1 MCSETSPPRL
11 SFLMILVKAE
21 VLPKRDSSLLDLNC
35 DFEFSISRSFRQDEP
50 SSADE
55 LFSHGVIK
63 PMQPRDRSSLRKHPK
78 ARQLI
83 LFLLFQIWIS
93 NNTRPHHQSKS
104 FWGFKRSSSL
114 NQDKQEEFT
123 LLITRILKEKQF
135 NWSAPNPKRGTSKLF
150 CLSSFLI
157 PWEGEKAKK

>member
-1 MCSETSPPRL
+1 MMCSETSPPRL

-83 LFLLFQIWIS
+83 LFLLFQSCVKYVPSPYIS
-93 NNTRPHHQSKS
+93 
-104 FWGFKRSSSL
+104 
-114 NQDKQEEFT
+114 
-123 LLITRILKEKQF
+123 
-135 NWSAPNPKRGTSKLF
+135 RGTSKLF